1 MWPTS
6 TNVHGG
12 HRPSFGCTL
21 AAGGGVVVV
30 PVMGRKSVCFISNLY
45 IYRGMECVTKNSVV
59 AVVAT
64 TVIVIVVHFDA
75 TSCSRIHSL
84 LKDILLHLLAFD
96 SNDNFRTQTY
106 PNTNILRVYI
116 L

>member
-1 MWPTS
+1 MFTEDIDPAS
-6 TNVHGG
+6 GV
-12 HRPSFGCTL
+12 L
-21 AAGGGVVVV
+21 LLLVVVLLSCLSWAGKV
-30 PVMGRKSVCFISNLY
+30 FVSFPIYTY
-45 IYRGMECVTKNSVV
+45 IGECVTKNSVV
-59 AVVAT
+59 VAVAT
-64 TVIVIVVHFDA
+64 TVIVIVVHFDV

-84 LKDILLHLLAFD
+84 LKDILLHLLAID